1 MILQRMAARGR
12 FTLCFGN
19 LRGIAAAAI
28 TVALL
33 LPGIRPALADGST
46 NQTDRTRDAINH
58 LDDSLAVRMLLI
70 PPGESSKLSVPAVQ
84 VTYRIILRNLYKSA
98 LLTHD
103 AYLRATLLSRADEL
117 ATGMKGFDDWTI
129 KTLASGN
136 ADNALLTT
144 FIKAGEGA
152 AKKIHGFGSLDKY
165 TNQVI
170 APLQPLALA
179 ALAAPKPPVI
189 WPLQEATTHA
199 VFRVRRHLPPFA
211 LTIAAVQSANIMPD
225 IRTALKQVLMQ
236 LQQQS
241 NNQPDNP
248 AIQNYYSLMLHCL
261 SLAKRLQASSILGA
275 ESQRKISRQLWIGL
289 ALFNDARTRSAGIRR
304 LRDIHEI
311 VHSLN
316 AVAQS
321 TLPAGPRMVLG
332 RRLHEAIEQL
342 SSADTRQAAR
352 AEIASLLRLVAAYN
366 AFAAA
371 AAEHP
376 TPALKLAWSRVNKA
390 GKDSFD
396 QTMILLQDQYDQH
409 SVQQGTIKLS
419 VIAEN
424 LQRIADMPA
433 EETESLIYKP
443 IPIGGVQRNIA
454 RWAKHIGM
462 APDSVSDAARDFDA
476 FKGGLDLL
484 SQIRRAMPQS
494 TPDALIRRLSAGH
507 YDAFIKL
514 FFKTQQALINSL
526 ASPRFDPRNDEYQL
540 RQELALFKATRNMA
554 AIESP
559 GNITPL
565 VQLNAWGGWQLS
577 PAAMRLLR
585 DQLEQALAGK
595 YASELG
601 LTASTDAWIDFSVG
615 APAINNLAAITRPL
629 VPKLTA
635 DPTQWATY
643 CLKASEP
650 APGGAMFGNSL
661 GALMLACKRLNDAA
675 YDQAAGNDE
684 AAQSSF
690 QRAIGTLGQMHP
702 QP

>member
-1 MILQRMAARGR
+1 MIFRRMTASCR
-12 FTLCFGN
+12 FTLC
-19 LRGIAAAAI
+19 RGRVRAIAAAAI
-28 TVALL
+28 AVALL
-33 LPGIRPALADGST
+33 LPAIRPALADSST
-46 NQTDRTRDAINH
+46 NQTDRIRDAINH

-70 PPGESSKLSVPAVQ
+70 PAGEDSKLSVPAVQ
-84 VTYRIILRNLYKSA
+84 VTYRIILRNLFKSA
-98 LLTHD
+98 LLTHY
-103 AYLRATLLSRADEL
+103 AYLRATLMNRADEL

-129 KTLASGN
+129 KTLASGD
-136 ADNALLTT
+136 ADNALLTA
-144 FIKAGEGA
+144 FIKAGKDA
-152 AKKIHGFGSLDKY
+152 AKKIRSFGLLNTY
-165 TNQVI
+165 TNQVL

-189 WPLQEATTHA
+189 WPLHRVTTHA

-211 LTIAAVQSANIMPD
+211 LTIAAVQGANIMPD

-275 ESQRKISRQLWIGL
+275 ESQSKISRQLWIGL
-289 ALFNDARTRSAGIRR
+289 ALFKDERTRSAGIRR
-304 LRDIHEI
+304 LRDITEI
-311 VHSLN
+311 VHSLH

-321 TLPAGPRMVLG
+321 ALPSGSRMVLG

-352 AEIASLLRLVAAYN
+352 SQIAALLHLVAAYN

-376 TPALKLAWSRVNKA
+376 KPALKLAWSRVKKA
-390 GKDSFD
+390 GESSFD
-396 QTMILLQDQYDQH
+396 QTMILLQDQYDRR
-409 SVQQGTIKLS
+409 SVQQGTMKLG
-419 VIAEN
+419 VIAGN

-433 EETESLIYKP
+433 EQTEALIYKP
-443 IPIGGVQRNIA
+443 KPEGGVQRNIA

-462 APDSVSDAARDFDA
+462 APDSVSDASRNFDA
-476 FKGGLDLL
+476 FKGGLYLL

-494 TPDALIRRLSAGH
+494 TPDAMIRRLSAGH

-514 FFKTQQALINSL
+514 FFKTQQDLINSL
-526 ASPRFDPRNDEYQL
+526 ASPRFDPRHDEYQL
-540 RQELALFKATRNMA
+540 TRELAVFQATRNMA

-559 GNITPL
+559 GGITPL
-565 VQLNAWGGWQLS
+565 AQLNAWGGWQLS
-577 PAAMRLLR
+577 PAATRLLR
-585 DQLEQALAGK
+585 DQLEQALAGE

-601 LTASTDAWIDFSVG
+601 LATSTDAWINFAVA
-615 APAINNLAAITRPL
+615 APAINNLAAITGPL
-629 VPKLTA
+629 VPQLTA
-635 DPTQWATY
+635 DPAQWATY

-650 APGGAMFGNSL
+650 VPGNALFGNSI
-661 GALMLACKRLNDAA
+661 GSLMLVCMHLNDAA
-675 YDQAAGNDE
+675 YDHADAHDG

-690 QRAIGTLGQMHP
+690 QEATSALTHMQP

>member
-1 MILQRMAARGR
+1 MILHRTTARGR
-12 FTLCFGN
+12 FTWR
-19 LRGIAAAAI
+19 RGKVRVFAAAAMAA
-28 TVALL
+28 ALL
-33 LPGIRPALADGST
+33 LPGVQPTLADSSA
-46 NQTDRTRDAINH
+46 NPSDRIRDAINH

-70 PPGESSKLSVPAVQ
+70 PPGESTKLSAPAVQ

-98 LLTHD
+98 LLAHD
-103 AYLRATLLSRADEL
+103 ANLRATLLGRADEL

-136 ADNALLTT
+136 ADNALLTA

-152 AKKIHGFGSLDKY
+152 AKKIYGFGSLDKY

-179 ALAAPKPPVI
+179 ALAAPQPPVI
-189 WPLQEATTHA
+189 WPLHIVTTHP

-211 LTIAAVQSANIMPD
+211 LTIAAVQGANIMPD
-225 IRTALKQVLMQ
+225 IRTALKQVLTQ

-248 AIQNYYSLMLHCL
+248 AIRNYYSLMLQCL

-275 ESQRKISRQLWIGL
+275 QSQSKLSRQLWIGL
-289 ALFNDARTRSAGIRR
+289 ALFKDPRTRNAGIRR
-304 LRDIHEI
+304 LRDISEI
-311 VHSLN
+311 VHALN

-321 TLPAGPRMVLG
+321 ALPSGPRMVLG

-352 AEIASLLRLVAAYN
+352 AEIASLLHLVAAYN

-396 QTMILLQDQYDQH
+396 QTMILLQDQYDQR
-409 SVQQGTIKLS
+409 SVQQGTIKLG

-433 EETESLIYKP
+433 EETEALIYKP

-494 TPDALIRRLSAGH
+494 TPDAMIRRLSAGH

-514 FFKTQQALINSL
+514 FFKTQQDLINSL
-526 ASPRFDPRNDEYQL
+526 ASPRFDPHNDENQL
-540 RQELALFKATRNMA
+540 TRELAVFQATRNMA
-554 AIESP
+554 ALEAS
-559 GNITPL
+559 GGITPL
-565 VQLNAWGGWQLS
+565 AQLNAWGGWQLS
-577 PAAMRLLR
+577 PAAQRLLR
-585 DQLEQALAGK
+585 DQLEQALAGQ
-595 YASELG
+595 YASKLG
-601 LTASTDAWIDFSVG
+601 LTGSTDAWINFALA
-615 APAINNLAAITRPL
+615 APAINNLAAICKPL
-629 VPKLTA
+629 LPKLTA
-635 DPTQWATY
+635 DPSQWATY

-661 GALMLACKRLNDAA
+661 DALMLACKHLNDAA
-675 YDQAAGNDE
+675 YDHAAGNDE

>member
-1 MILQRMAARGR
+1 MILQRTTARCS
-12 FTLCFGN
+12 FTLC
-19 LRGIAAAAI
+19 RRRVRMIAVAAMA
-28 TVALL
+28 AMLL
-33 LPGIRPALADGST
+33 LPGVRPALADNST
-46 NQTDRTRDAINH
+46 LQTDRIRAAINH
-58 LDDSLAVRMLLI
+58 LDDALAVRMLLI
-70 PPGESSKLSVPAVQ
+70 APGESAKLSAPAVQ
-84 VTYRIILRNLYKSA
+84 VTYRIILRNMYKSA
-98 LLTHD
+98 RLTRNV
-103 AYLRATLLSRADEL
+103 YLRAALMNRADEL

-129 KTLASGN
+129 KTLASGS
-136 ADNALLTT
+136 ADNALLAA
-144 FIKAGEGA
+144 FIKAGAGA
-152 AKKIHGFGSLDKY
+152 GDKIHNFSELQRF
-165 TNQVI
+165 TQQVL

-179 ALAAPKPPVI
+179 ALAAPQPPVI
-189 WPLQEATTHA
+189 WPLRKVTTHA

-211 LTIAAVQSANIMPD
+211 LTIAAVQGANIMPD
-225 IRTALKQVLMQ
+225 IRTALKQVLTQ

-248 AIQNYYSLMLHCL
+248 AIRNYYSLMLQCL

-275 ESQRKISRQLWIGL
+275 QSQSKLSRQLWIGL
-289 ALFNDARTRSAGIRR
+289 ALFKDPRTRNAGIRR
-304 LRDIHEI
+304 LRDISEI
-311 VHSLN
+311 VHALN

-321 TLPAGPRMVLG
+321 TLPSGPRMVLG

-342 SSADTRQAAR
+342 DSPDRRAA
-352 AEIASLLRLVAAYN
+352 AHAQIDALLRLVAAYN

-376 TPALKLAWSRVNKA
+376 MPTLQLAWSRVNKA
-390 GKDSFD
+390 GQSAFD
-396 QTMILLQDQYDQH
+396 QTMILLQDQYDQR
-409 SVQQGTIKLS
+409 SVQQGIARLD
-419 VIAEN
+419 VIAGN

-433 EETESLIYKP
+433 EETEALIYKP
-443 IPIGGVQRNIA
+443 KPIGGVQRNIA

-462 APDSVSDAARDFDA
+462 APGSVSAAARDFDA

-494 TPDALIRRLSAGH
+494 TPDAMIRRLSAGH

-526 ASPRFDPRNDEYQL
+526 ASPRFNPRNDEYQL
-540 RQELALFKATRNMA
+540 TQELALFRATRNMA
-554 AIESP
+554 AIEAPS
-559 GNITPL
+559 GITPL
-565 VQLNAWGGWQLS
+565 AQLNAWGGWQLS

-601 LTASTDAWIDFSVG
+601 LTASTDAWVDFSVG
-615 APAINNLAAITRPL
+615 APTINNLAAIIRPL

-675 YDQAAGNDE
+675 YDHAAGNDE